1 MIIALIYKDSWPDCF
16 GAGGWRI
23 RDIDGRFRTFPSH
36 AALGTASPTA
46 VPVHDLLDHW
56 VCGFGWRTYSDEAK
70 ATVMHGLRNGIGI
83 RRSLEMLAEDFVADP
98 QPSER
103 IDFFLSPKRSE
114 RPAEDGTCG
123 HRDAVIQAIRTMG
136 RQNVVAA
143 TARGLHRM
151 GLSGVTE
158 AQIRWDEAGLD
169 FSLMGHLGHAL
180 QRLLEEAEREVAA
193 ETIEPIDTTVE
204 VLPGICRLS
213 AAHTGFQG
221 CQRY

>member
-1 MIIALIYKDSWPDCF
+1 MIIVLTYKDSWPDCF

-23 RDIDGRFRTFPSH
+23 RDTDGCFRTFPSR

-46 VPVHDLLDHW
+46 VPVHDILDHW
-56 VCGFGWRTYSDEAK
+56 VCGFGWRAYSDEAK

-98 QPSER
+98 QPPER
-103 IDFFLSPKRSE
+103 IDFFLSPRRSG
-114 RPAEDGTCG
+114 RPAEDAARG
-123 HRDAVIQAIRTMG
+123 HRDAVTQAIRTMG
-136 RQNVVAA
+136 RRNAVAA
-143 TARGLHRM
+143 IARGLHRI
-151 GLSGVTE
+151 GLGGVTE

-169 FSLMGHLGHAL
+169 FSLMGYLGHAL
-180 QRLLEEAEREVAA
+180 QRLLEEAEREVAT

-204 VLPGICRLS
+204 VLPGLCRLS
-213 AAHTGFQG
+213 AVRTGFRG